1 MKQFIPYL
9 IIICL
14 ATNVIQA
21 QNIKSSVVTTSGASM
36 NQSNTKIS
44 FTVGEIVVKTVTDGT
59 NSIGQ
64 GVVNSSITNIV
75 TAIKETD
82 FTKIKL
88 KVYPNPF
95 SELVYVDITESK
107 ISNILLTVYDINGN
121 QINSETYNAGNN
133 HIGINTQN
141 WQNGNYIITIS
152 DIKGELLG
160 SYKLLK
166 Q

>member
-1 MKQFIPYL
+1 MKHQNYL
-9 IIICL
+9 IVLFFFAFNLIH
-14 ATNVIQA
+14 A
-21 QNIKSSVVTTSGASM
+21 QNIKSQAVTSSGAIM
-36 NQSNTKIS
+36 NQSNSKIS
-44 FTVGEIVVKTVTDGT
+44 FTVGEIVVKTITDGT

-121 QINSETYNAGNN
+121 QINSQTYNAGNN